1 MSATASCATPI
12 KGSVIRV
19 VALDAC
25 GNPVTGTSGMQ
36 VVTKGFVQI
45 QQDPQ
50 YEDGTEFFE
59 RTADGSICVNQK
71 DDPILKR
78 MMETVDLCEVN
89 QTMASYVGSMIE
101 LTTGSTTGYG
111 FAMQEGIKSNRFSM
125 ECWQQVAGSSAC
137 DPVTGLQRWIYN
149 GWPNCGSTKLG
160 QYTIANA
167 RSTLQFIC
175 ETRPGSTSAT
185 RGWLAKNGSAAWLPS
200 GFAMT
205 ATDHWYWN
213 ITTASPPT
221 PGCNP
226 LAAL

>member
-12 KGSVIRV
+12 KGSVIRIV
-19 VALDAC
+19 QLDAC
-25 GNPVTGTSGMQ
+25 GNPVTGTGGMQ

-45 QQDPQ
+45 QQDAQ
-50 YEDGTEFFE
+50 YEDGVEFFE
-59 RTADGSICVNQK
+59 RTADGTACVNQK

-78 MMETVDLCEVN
+78 MQLTTDLCEVN
-89 QTMASYVGSMIE
+89 QTSTSYVSSMYE
-101 LTTGSTTGYG
+101 LTTGATTGYG
-111 FAMQEGIKSNRFSM
+111 FAMQEGVKSNRYSL

-149 GWPNCGSTKLG
+149 AWPNVGATKVG

-167 RSTLQFIC
+167 RSTFQFIS
-175 ETRPGSTSAT
+175 ETRAGSNSAT
-185 RGWLAKNGSAAWLPS
+185 RGWLAKNGSATWLPS

-213 ITTASPPT
+213 ITTTLPPT
-221 PGCNP
+221 QQCNP

>member
-1 MSATASCATPI
+1 
-12 KGSVIRV
+12 
-19 VALDAC
+19 
-25 GNPVTGTSGMQ
+25 MQ
-36 VVTKGFVQI
+36 IVSKGFVQI

-50 YEDGTEFFE
+50 YEDGVEFFE

-78 MMETVDLCEVN
+78 MLETIDFCEIN
-89 QTMASYVGSMIE
+89 TTGASYVASMIE
-101 LTTGSTTGYG
+101 LTTGATTGYG
-111 FAMQEGIKSNRFSM
+111 FAMQEGTKSNRFSL

-149 GWPNCGSTKLG
+149 AWPNCGASKLG

-167 RSTLQFIC
+167 RSTLQVMC
-175 ETRPGSTSAT
+175 ETRAGSNSAT
-185 RGWLAKNGSAAWLPS
+185 KGWLAKNGSSTWLPS

-213 ITTASPPT
+213 ITTVVPPT
-221 PGCNP
+221 PQCNP